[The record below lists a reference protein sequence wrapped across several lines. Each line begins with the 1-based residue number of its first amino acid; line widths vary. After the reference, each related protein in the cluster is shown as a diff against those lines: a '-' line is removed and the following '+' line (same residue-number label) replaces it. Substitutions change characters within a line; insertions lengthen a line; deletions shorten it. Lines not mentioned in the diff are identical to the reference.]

1 MNTGMRVIH
10 DTELHFEEFKTLFSL
25 PIAKEKNDANGTV
38 F

>member
-10 DTELHFEEFKTLFSL
+10 ELRFEEFKMLFSL
-25 PIAKEKNDANGTV
+25 TIAKEKNDANGTV